1 MPELHLRAPNG
12 AGESLEASADAIFGL
27 QMQTIK
33 FPVCAVRGDHRLN
46 KAHKRGPEKTVSVGI
61 HFFLY
66 LTEAAVIMNIIL
78 AKNVF
83 LLRMRQ
89 QK

>member
-27 QMQTIK
+27 LLQTIK
-33 FPVCAVRGDHRLN
+33 FLVCAVRGDHRLR
-46 KAHKRGPEKTVSVGI
+46 KAHKHGREKTSRVGI

-66 LTEAAVIMNIIL
+66 LTEAAVIMKFI
-78 AKNVF
+78 
-83 LLRMRQ
+83 
-89 QK
+89 